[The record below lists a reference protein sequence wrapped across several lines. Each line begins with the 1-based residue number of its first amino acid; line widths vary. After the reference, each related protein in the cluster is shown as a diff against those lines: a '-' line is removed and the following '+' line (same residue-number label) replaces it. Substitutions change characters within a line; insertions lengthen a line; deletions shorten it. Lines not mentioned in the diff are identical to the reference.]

1 MLADVSKLT
10 LISQNGLPVKHQRI
24 DSSIPTTTP
33 GSTDEPR
40 IYGFDLTNEN
50 WQGDRDH
57 YGNQRI
63 NARAFPRTI
72 RRLVAPDPTRSWR
85 QFWKVVPLS
94 PICGATLESHV
105 LFMTGFLRPNSVY
118 LRFTHVV
125 NMQPKFYV
133 GSATHHT
140 LDYEHSQARKY
151 FQLEHDKLVQ
161 AELSLR
167 FWQDRQNLYPWASI
181 LIFVRRA
188 GYRCL
193 ALNLG

>member
-1 MLADVSKLT
+1 
-10 LISQNGLPVKHQRI
+10 
-24 DSSIPTTTP
+24 
-33 GSTDEPR
+33 
-40 IYGFDLTNEN
+40 
-50 WQGDRDH
+50 
-57 YGNQRI
+57 
-63 NARAFPRTI
+63 
-72 RRLVAPDPTRSWR
+72 
-85 QFWKVVPLS
+85 
-94 PICGATLESHV
+94 
-105 LFMTGFLRPNSVY
+105 MTGFLRPNSVY